1 MMKSTIIKYIFQQY
15 KSQISL
21 IIILSFI
28 ANILMLV
35 PTLYMLQIYDRILI
49 SQSELTLMVVS
60 LISLGLLISMSVAEW
75 LRSRMLNIISNE
87 INIKYS
93 NKIFNHLFS
102 EKLKYS
108 IQGAIQ
114 PFSDLSSLRQI
125 ISGPSVQ
132 ALLDAPW
139 TPLYVV
145 VMFLMHPLLGWI
157 SLLFLISMSA
167 VAWITAKKIN
177 QYKDLSQE
185 EEKESNSFIY
195 NKFRNAEVIEAH
207 GMTESLRNKW
217 WIKQKNVLKTSIE
230 SETVETVMMTIS
242 KEIAILK
249 QSLALGVGAFLVI
262 RGELSVGS
270 MIAANLLMSRTTAP
284 VDALISSWKSFQQG
298 LMSLKQIEE
307 IIEKEDNNSL
317 LKLNNFNADIKI
329 SKLLIHFP
337 CQINSTI
344 ENLNLHIPSG
354 QKVAFVGDSGSGKS
368 TIIKSIAGLIE
379 SQQGEIR
386 WDNELINNLD
396 KIYIGRKI
404 GYLSQ
409 KVGLFDGTI
418 ADNIARF
425 GNIDSNKIIE
435 ASMNVGMHEIILRLS
450 DGYNTKISGKSDVLS
465 AGQKQRLALARA
477 MYDQPKL
484 IILDEPDSNLDE
496 IGEQALEV
504 ALNTTSLLK
513 PTIVL
518 VTHKEKLLKLVDR
531 IITIENG
538 KIIRDEYI
546 KN

>member
-1 MMKSTIIKYIFQQY
+1 MINSTIVKYIFHRY
-15 KSQISL
+15 NNQIL
-21 IIILSFI
+21 LVVLLSVI

-49 SQSELTLMVVS
+49 SQSELTLLVIS
-60 LISLGLLISMSVAEW
+60 LISFGLLISMSAAEW
-75 LRSRMLNIISNE
+75 LRSRILNIISEE
-87 INIKYS
+87 INNKYS
-93 NKIFNHLFS
+93 NRIFNHIFS
-102 EKLKYS
+102 EKLKHS

-114 PFSDLSSLRQI
+114 PFSDLSSLKQI

-139 TPLYVV
+139 TPIYVL

-167 VAWITAKKIN
+167 VAWLTAKKIN
-177 QYKDLSQE
+177 QYKDQSQE

-195 NKFRNAEVIEAH
+195 NKFRNAEIIEAH
-207 GMTESLRNKW
+207 GMTERLRDKW
-217 WIKQKNVLKTSIE
+217 WIKQKNLLMSSIE
-230 SETVETVMMTIS
+230 AESVETVMTTIS

-298 LMSLKQIEE
+298 LMALKQIEE
-307 IIEKEDNNSL
+307 IIKIDDNTNL
-317 LKLNNFNADIKI
+317 VKPKNFNADLKI
-329 SKLLIHFP
+329 NNLNIHF
-337 CQINSTI
+337 QGQENYTI
-344 ENLNLHIPSG
+344 KNLNLHIPSG
-354 QKVAFVGDSGSGKS
+354 QKVALIGDSGSGKS
-368 TIIKSIAGLIE
+368 TIIKSIIGLIE
-379 SQQGEIR
+379 IQKGEIR
-386 WDNELINNLD
+386 WDDALINNFD
-396 KIYIGRKI
+396 KIHIGKKV

-425 GNIDSNKIIE
+425 GSIDSNKIIE
-435 ASMNVGMHEIILRLS
+435 ASRIVGMHEIILRLP
-450 DGYNTKISGKSDVLS
+450 DGYNTKISGKSDALS

-477 MYDQPKL
+477 MYDYPKL
-484 IILDEPDSNLDE
+484 LILDEPDSNLDE
-496 IGEQALEV
+496 IGEQALELT
-504 ALNTTSLLK
+504 LNSKSHK

-518 VTHKEKLLKLVDR
+518 VSHKEKLLKHVDR
-531 IITIENG
+531 IITIVNG
-538 KIIRDEYI
+538 QIDRDEYI

>member
-1 MMKSTIIKYIFQQY
+1 MIKSTIIKYIFQKY
-15 KSQISL
+15 TKQILL
-21 IIILSFI
+21 IIILSLI

-75 LRSRMLNIISNE
+75 IRSRMLNIISDE

-102 EKLKYS
+102 EKLKHN

-114 PFSDLSSLRQI
+114 PFSELSSLRQI

-157 SLLFLISMSA
+157 SLLFLISMGA
-167 VAWITAKKIN
+167 VAFITANKIN

-217 WIKQKNVLKTSIE
+217 WIKQKNVLKISIE
-230 SETVETVMMTIS
+230 SETVETVMMTLS

-298 LMSLKQIEE
+298 LMSLKQIEV
-307 IIEKEDNNSL
+307 IIKKEDKNNL
-317 LKLNNFNADIKI
+317 LKLNNFDADIKI
-329 SKLLIHFP
+329 INLLIHFP
-337 CQINSTI
+337 GQIKNTI

-354 QKVAFVGDSGSGKS
+354 QKIAFVGDSGSGKS
-368 TIIKSIAGLIE
+368 TIIKSIVGLIE
-379 SQQGEIR
+379 YQQGEIR
-386 WDNELINNLD
+386 WDNELINDLD
-396 KIYIGRKI
+396 KIFIGRNI

-409 KVGLFDGTI
+409 KIGFFDGTI

-425 GNIDSNKIIE
+425 GKIDSNKIIE
-435 ASMNVGMHEIILRLS
+435 ASKNVGMHEIILRLP

-477 MYDQPKL
+477 MYDNPKL
-484 IILDEPDSNLDE
+484 IILDEPDSNLDD

-504 ALNTTSLLK
+504 ALNTKSHLK

-538 KIIRDEYI
+538 QIVRDEYI
-546 KN
+546 